1 MKIVKIFFKIINFKR
16 ASFIYLFFL
25 MFIAMILETLGLG
38 LLIPTISFITNSDL
52 INNYPFILNF
62 LSNIK
67 ENTYFD
73 YFIKDTN
80 VQNQFLSVSLVLL
93 ACVYIFK
100 NILLTFITWNIA
112 DIISK
117 FQSYWPNKLFSIYLN
132 QPYYFH
138 VKNNSSLLIRNVTNV
153 QKLINGV
160 RSFATFILEF
170 LTFIAIVTF
179 LIYFQTKTSLLVI
192 LIFSILFIV
201 ITGSSKKILN
211 RMGKNAFSFNAK
223 NLQHIQQGLAG
234 IKELKIIGKEKY
246 FSNLHKIINHQ
257 LAKINR
263 NVEFISDVPKYIIE
277 SVVILLLTI
286 PIIISVNLDQ
296 SVNSLVTVIGVY
308 SVCLFRILPAVNKM
322 IHRLQHLRFVSPAIN
337 SIYHEFNL
345 DNHSDRN
352 NKNKIKFNQ
361 SIHFNN
367 INFSYEESTNF
378 ILKNVEIK
386 INKNDV
392 IGISGPTGSGKS
404 TLINVL
410 NGLLAPTSGTIYV
423 DGIDIQ
429 KNLYSWRRKIGYV
442 PQNVFLL
449 DDTILKNV
457 AFGVEDSKIDIDLVN
472 KSLKEA
478 QLKEKIET
486 LPEGLSTIVG
496 ERGSKLSGGEIQRIG
511 IARALYNNSELLIF
525 DEFTNNL
532 DLATEQKILE
542 IIYNFK
548 GKKTIVIIS
557 HKLETMKICEKI
569 FKIKNGLVNIN

>member
-1 MKIVKIFFKIINFKR
+1 
-16 ASFIYLFFL
+16 
-25 MFIAMILETLGLG
+25 
-38 LLIPTISFITNSDL
+38 
-52 INNYPFILNF
+52 
-62 LSNIK
+62 
-67 ENTYFD
+67 
-73 YFIKDTN
+73 
-80 VQNQFLSVSLVLL
+80 
-93 ACVYIFK
+93 
-100 NILLTFITWNIA
+100 
-112 DIISK
+112 
-117 FQSYWPNKLFSIYLN
+117 
-132 QPYYFH
+132 
-138 VKNNSSLLIRNVTNV
+138 
-153 QKLINGV
+153 
-160 RSFATFILEF
+160 
-170 LTFIAIVTF
+170 
-179 LIYFQTKTSLLVI
+179 
-192 LIFSILFIV
+192 
-201 ITGSSKKILN
+201 
-211 RMGKNAFSFNAK
+211 
-223 NLQHIQQGLAG
+223 
-234 IKELKIIGKEKY
+234 
-246 FSNLHKIINHQ
+246 
-257 LAKINR
+257 
-263 NVEFISDVPKYIIE
+263 
-277 SVVILLLTI
+277 
-286 PIIISVNLDQ
+286 
-296 SVNSLVTVIGVY
+296 
-308 SVCLFRILPAVNKM
+308 M
-322 IHRLQHLRFVSPAIN
+322 IHRLQHLRFVTPAIN

-345 DNHSDRN
+345 DNHSNGN
-352 NKNKIKFNQ
+352 NQNKIKFNQ

-367 INFSYEESTNF
+367 INFSYEQSTNF

-410 NGLLAPTSGTIYV
+410 NGLLAPTSGAIYV

-429 KNLYSWRRKIGYV
+429 QNLYSWRKKIGYV

-457 AFGVEDSKIDIDLVN
+457 AFGIEDSKIDIDLVN

-478 QLKEKIET
+478 QLKEKIEK